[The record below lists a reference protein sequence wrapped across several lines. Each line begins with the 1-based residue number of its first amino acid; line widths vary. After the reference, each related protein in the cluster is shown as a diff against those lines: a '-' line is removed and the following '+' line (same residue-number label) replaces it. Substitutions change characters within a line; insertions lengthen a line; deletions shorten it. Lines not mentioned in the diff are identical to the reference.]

1 MTHPSRNLA
10 FISCHAFSASSI
22 VAYLTKPKPF
32 NLPETLSVTTFASRS
47 LPKGANAPW
56 SFSSL
61 TNSLGVVSGGTL
73 ATSAS
78 SPNMEDGGGGVCD
91 GPEPEE
97 EEQTVARNTEE
108 AGVELQTRRRSRAEE
123 EAEWAIAG
131 G

>member
-1 MTHPSRNLA
+1 
-10 FISCHAFSASSI
+10 
-22 VAYLTKPKPF
+22 
-32 NLPETLSVTTFASRS
+32 
-47 LPKGANAPW
+47 
-56 SFSSL
+56 
-61 TNSLGVVSGGTL
+61 
-73 ATSAS
+73 
-78 SPNMEDGGGGVCD
+78 MEDGGGGVCD